1 MRKKWTYVAIV
12 SMMLGVAPVFTGC
25 VDTDEPAGNVLTQTS
40 LQALQNCAV
49 QKPNC

>member
-25 VDTDEPAGNVLTQTS
+25 VDTDEPM
-40 LQALQNCAV
+40 C
-49 QKPNC
+49 